1 MYLSKFKAFIF
12 FILCVFFFASC
23 SGGGSGDGG
32 SVDTGT
38 VSLNLM
44 DLPNGEYKAV
54 YVNIS
59 EVQVHK
65 AGNTDNDGNDGDGSW
80 LTVGSPNKIYNLL
93 ELVNGVTESLGTK
106 ELEAG
111 RYTQVRLII
120 GEEIPLNQEGN
131 PAKNIND
138 DNHSEPNYVI
148 DQSDIVI
155 PLKIPSGFNTGIK
168 LVHPFEVTKNGLME
182 LILDFD
188 AMNSIV
194 KTGNGKLILKPTI
207 KIIEAL
213 NYAEVSGQV
222 SNNSGGLG
230 GVRVSAQTYDT
241 DSGVITEQAATYSD
255 AEDLLGYY
263 RLPLEPDQSYNIV
276 AFSKDYKPK
285 CAYLAAE
292 NGKDYIQDFDLAPS
306 DNNLVSL
313 DIRFEDSNP
322 DPFPDVTVAFI
333 YLDADC
339 GDMALTDEIQ
349 VESIVAVYVYDTD
362 ESKYA
367 YNDVYLPHGTYKL
380 IASAE
385 GYADFETLS
394 PFTVD
399 PDNPANPIVIIFE
412 Q

>member
-1 MYLSKFKAFIF
+1 
-12 FILCVFFFASC
+12 
-23 SGGGSGDGG
+23 
-32 SVDTGT
+32 
-38 VSLNLM
+38 
-44 DLPNGEYKAV
+44 
-54 YVNIS
+54 
-59 EVQVHK
+59 
-65 AGNTDNDGNDGDGSW
+65 
-80 LTVGSPNKIYNLL
+80 
-93 ELVNGVTESLGTK
+93 
-106 ELEAG
+106 
-111 RYTQVRLII
+111 
-120 GEEIPLNQEGN
+120 
-131 PAKNIND
+131 
-138 DNHSEPNYVI
+138 
-148 DQSDIVI
+148 
-155 PLKIPSGFNTGIK
+155 
-168 LVHPFEVTKNGLME
+168 ME

-207 KIIEAL
+207 KVIEAV

-222 SNNSGGLG
+222 SDNSGGLG

-241 DSGVITEQAATYSD
+241 DSEAITEQAATYTDAETEQAATYTD

-276 AFSKDYKPK
+276 AFSKDYTPK

-313 DIRFEDSNP
+313 DIRFEDNNP
-322 DPFPDVTVAFI
+322 GAFPDVTVAFI

-349 VESIVAVYVYDTD
+349 VESIVAFYDTD
-362 ESKYA
+362 ESKYV
-367 YNDVYLPHGTYKL
+367 YNDVYLPHGIYKL

-385 GYADFETLS
+385 GYADFETLP

-399 PDNPANPIVIIFE
+399 PVNPADPIVIIFE
-412 Q
+412 QQ

>member
-1 MYLSKFKAFIF
+1 MPKFKAFIF

-44 DLPNGEYKAV
+44 DLPNDEYKAV

-65 AGNTDNDGNDGDGSW
+65 AGTTDNNDGDGSW

-93 ELVNGVTESLGTK
+93 ELVNGVMESLGTK

-111 RYTQVRLII
+111 KYTQVRII
-120 GEEIPLNQEGN
+120 LGEDIPLDQEKN

-138 DNHSEPNYVI
+138 AYHPESNYVI
-148 DQSDIVI
+148 DQTDMVI

-168 LVHPFEVTKNGLME
+168 LVHPFVVTKNGLME

-188 AMNSIV
+188 AMRSIV
-194 KTGNGKLILKPTI
+194 ETGNGKLILKPTI
-207 KIIEAL
+207 KIIEAV

-222 SNNSGGLG
+222 SDNSGGLG

-241 DSGVITEQAATYSD
+241 DSGVITEQAATYTD

-263 RLPLEPDQSYNIV
+263 RLPLEPGQSYNIV
-276 AFSKDYKPK
+276 AFSKDYTPQ
-285 CAYLAAE
+285 CAYLVADM
-292 NGKDYIQDFDLAPS
+292 GQDYSQNF
-306 DNNLVSL
+306 SL
-313 DIRFEDSNP
+313 TESGYRKILLDMCLSCLISE
-322 DPFPDVTVAFI
+322 AF
-333 YLDADC
+333 
-339 GDMALTDEIQ
+339 
-349 VESIVAVYVYDTD
+349 
-362 ESKYA
+362 
-367 YNDVYLPHGTYKL
+367 
-380 IASAE
+380 
-385 GYADFETLS
+385 
-394 PFTVD
+394 VD
-399 PDNPANPIVIIFE
+399 RS
-412 Q
+412 